1 MTDNRERTIRDALA
15 CATARL
21 RAASDSPG
29 LDASLLLAQ
38 VLGKPRSH
46 LIAHG
51 DDALSAADAA
61 AFDELVARRRGGE
74 PVAYLTG
81 SKGFWSLDLA
91 VTPAVLVPRPETE
104 LLVELALAR
113 LPPEAGPRAADLGT
127 GSGAIAL
134 ALASERPR
142 LAVVATDA
150 HPAAL
155 AVARSNAA
163 RLQLGNV
170 EFREGDWFGAFAA
183 GERFDLL
190 VSNPPY
196 VAAGD
201 PHLAALGHEPR
212 AALAAGEDGLD
223 ALRRIAAGAPAHLLP
238 GGHLLLEHGAEQ
250 GAAVRKLFQDAGFE
264 DIETHPDLAGH
275 DRVTTAR
282 QER

>member
-1 MTDNRERTIRDALA
+1 MSIRDALA
-15 CATARL
+15 SATARL
-21 RAASDSPG
+21 RHTSETPD
-29 LDASLLLAQ
+29 LDAGLLLAH
-38 VLGKPRSH
+38 VLGRPRSY
-46 LIAHG
+46 LVAHSG
-51 DDALSAADAA
+51 DALSDADAA
-61 AFDELVARRRGGE
+61 AFARLVERRGEGE

-81 SKGFWSLDLA
+81 RKGFWSLELEVA
-91 VTPAVLVPRPETE
+91 PAVLVPRPETE

-113 LPPEAGPRAADLGT
+113 LPPEAGLRAADLGT

-134 ALASERPR
+134 ALACERPR
-142 LAVVATDA
+142 LGVVATDA

-201 PHLAALGHEPR
+201 PALASDGVCFEPCG
-212 AALAAGEDGLD
+212 ALAAGADGLD
-223 ALRRIAAGAPAHLLP
+223 ALRTIIATAAAHLRA
-238 GGHLLLEHGAEQ
+238 GGWLLLEHGHDQA
-250 GAAVRKLFQDAGFE
+250 AAVAWLLQQHGFE
-264 DIETHPDLAGH
+264 HINCQRDGAGQP
-275 DRVTTAR
+275 RVSGGR
-282 QER
+282 YGR

>member
-1 MTDNRERTIRDALA
+1 MSIRDALA
-15 CATARL
+15 SATARL
-21 RAASDSPG
+21 RHTSETPD
-29 LDASLLLAQ
+29 LDAGLLLAH
-38 VLGKPRSH
+38 VLGRPRSY
-46 LIAHG
+46 LIAHSG
-51 DDALSAADAA
+51 DALSDADAA
-61 AFDELVARRRGGE
+61 AFAGLVERRGEGE

-81 SKGFWSLDLA
+81 RKGFWSLELEVA
-91 VTPAVLVPRPETE
+91 PAVLVPRPETE

-113 LPPEAGPRAADLGT
+113 LPPETGLRAADLGT

-155 AVARSNAA
+155 AMARSNAA

-170 EFREGDWFGAFAA
+170 EFREGDWFGAFTAD
-183 GERFDLL
+183 ERFDLL

-201 PHLAALGHEPR
+201 PHLAGLGHEPR

-238 GGHLLLEHGAEQ
+238 GGHLLLEHGAYQ
-250 GAAVRKLFQDAGFE
+250 GAAVRGLLLEAGFE
-264 DIETHPDLAGH
+264 DVEIHSDLAGH
-275 DRVTTAR
+275 DRVTLGRTN
-282 QER
+282 Q

>member
-1 MTDNRERTIRDALA
+1 MSIRDALA
-15 CATARL
+15 SATARL
-21 RAASDSPG
+21 RHTSETPD
-29 LDASLLLAQ
+29 LDAGLLLAH
-38 VLGKPRSH
+38 VLGRPRSY
-46 LIAHG
+46 LVAHSG
-51 DDALSAADAA
+51 DALADADAA
-61 AFDELVARRRGGE
+61 AFAGLVERRRDGE

-81 SKGFWSLDLA
+81 RKGFWSLELEVA
-91 VTPAVLVPRPETE
+91 PAVLVPRPETE

-113 LPPEAGPRAADLGT
+113 LPPETGLRAADLGT

-134 ALASERPR
+134 ALASERQR

-150 HPAAL
+150 QPTAL

-170 EFREGDWFGAFAA
+170 EFREGDWFGAFTA

-201 PHLAALGHEPR
+201 PHLADLCHEPR

-223 ALRRIAAGAPAHLLP
+223 ALRRIAVGAPAHLLP
-238 GGHLLLEHGAEQ
+238 GGHLLLEHGADQ
-250 GAAVRKLFQDAGFE
+250 GPAVRGLLLEAGFE
-264 DIETHPDLAGH
+264 DVETHSDLAGH
-275 DRVTTAR
+275 DRVTLGRTNH
-282 QER
+282 